1 MADTYA
7 LEQSLLDQDNDFL
20 MQQLQYTY
28 ITDSNSSSY
37 QQTISWDCAGISN
50 SGKYFDATQS
60 FLTIPLVMTLAST
73 GGAITDSVE
82 NAFAAS
88 LKNGFSN
95 LIHSMEIQASNNA
108 VVSTMSYSG
117 MMINYKLMT
126 GMSQD
131 DTVNLAPT
139 IHFAKDDALGTTYES
154 APSAKGL
161 GECNNR
167 IKPSVFDPT
176 SGYGKTGF
184 GGSNKGRLD
193 RMINT
198 SYDPTQTGES
208 IANLNQTGKNYCVR
222 DPNGKFVNWNILVNI
237 PLTLLSDY
245 FAKTPMVKGVY
256 YRITL
261 NLNVGCTTQM
271 SVANGTFT
279 SVSTSSQNGVV
290 PYMISPIGV
299 GQGLDVGTSTGLE
312 LSIAIAR
319 NSINKTGQIFS
330 HPTMSSSRLYAAM
343 YDMTPAAEQMY
354 LSKLSTKS
362 IMYDDYLSF
371 QTLNVPPNGN
381 FNQILTNSIARGRKL
396 IGIPV
401 LTENYAGANG
411 TISPLA
417 SPFSTSPCTTAR
429 NAITNFN
436 VLISGS
442 NLYQSN
448 LSYTFEQFQNELR
461 KEGINGGGSL
471 GMSSGLISANDFE
484 NGYRFIVADLSRT
497 VSQSTDD
504 ISRSIQV
511 IGTNTGDKPI
521 SIYWFLVFQRTV
533 EMDVQT
539 GSLIA

>member
-1 MADTYA
+1 M
-7 LEQSLLDQDNDFL
+7 S
-20 MQQLQYTY
+20 
-28 ITDSNSSSY
+28 
-37 QQTISWDCAGISN
+37 GIAN

-60 FLTIPLVMTLAST
+60 FITIPLVMTLAATDGVIS
-73 GGAITDSVE
+73 DSVE
-82 NAFAAS
+82 NAFACS

-95 LIHSMEIQASNNA
+95 LVHSMEIQASNNA

-117 MMINYKLMT
+117 MMINYKLLT

-139 IHFAKDDALGTTYES
+139 LHFTKDDALGTTYES

-167 IKPSVFDPT
+167 IKPSDFNPT
-176 SGYGKTGF
+176 AGYAKSGF

-193 RMINT
+193 RMVNT

-208 IANLNQTGKNYCVR
+208 VANLNQTGKNYCVR
-222 DPNGKFVNWNILVNI
+222 DPNGKFVNYNMLVNI

-261 NLNVGCTTQM
+261 NLNTACSTTM
-271 SVANGTFT
+271 NVANGTFI
-279 SVSTSSQNGVV
+279 STSSQNGVV

-299 GQGLDVGTSTGLE
+299 GQGLDVGTATGLE

-319 NSINKTGQIFS
+319 NGINKTGQIFS
-330 HPTMSSSRLYAAM
+330 HPTMTSCRIYCAM
-343 YDMTPAAEQMY
+343 YDMSPSAEQMY
-354 LSKLSTKS
+354 LSKLSTKL
-362 IMYDDYLSF
+362 IKYDDYLSI
-371 QTLNVPPNGN
+371 QTLNIPPNGN

-401 LTENYAGANG
+401 LTENCAGASG

-429 NAITNFN
+429 NAISNFN
-436 VLISGS
+436 VLVSGS

-448 LSYTFEQFQNELR
+448 ISYTFESFQNELR
-461 KEGINGGGSL
+461 KEGINGGSSL
-471 GMSSGLISANDFE
+471 GMSSGLISQNDFE

-497 VSQSTDD
+497 PSEGTDN
-504 ISRSIQV
+504 ISKSISV
-511 IGTNTGDKPI
+511 IRTNLGDKPI
-521 SIYWFLVFQRTV
+521 SIYWFLVFQREV
-533 EMDVQT
+533 EMDTAT

>member
-1 MADTYA
+1 
-7 LEQSLLDQDNDFL
+7 
-20 MQQLQYTY
+20 
-28 ITDSNSSSY
+28 
-37 QQTISWDCAGISN
+37 
-50 SGKYFDATQS
+50 
-60 FLTIPLVMTLAST
+60 MTLASVN
-73 GGAITDSVE
+73 GVLADSVE
-82 NAFAAS
+82 NAFACS

-108 VVSTMSYSG
+108 VVSTMSQSG
-117 MMINYKLMT
+117 LMQNYTLLT

-139 IHFAKDDALGTTYES
+139 LHFAKDDALGISYQS
-154 APSAKGL
+154 APNAKGL
-161 GECNNR
+161 GECNNT
-167 IKPSVFDPT
+167 IKPSVFNPT

-184 GGSNKGRLD
+184 GGSNQGRLD
-193 RMINT
+193 RMVNT

-208 IANLNQTGKNYCVR
+208 VANLNQSGKNYCVR

-245 FAKTPMVKGVY
+245 FNKTPMVKGVY

-261 NLNVGCTTQM
+261 NLNVGCTTTM

-299 GQGLDVGTSTGLE
+299 GQGLNVGTASELE

-319 NSINKTGQIFS
+319 NSINKAGSTFT
-330 HPTMSSSRLYAAM
+330 HPTISSCRFYACM
-343 YDMTPAAEQMY
+343 YDMTPQAEQMY
-354 LSKLSTKS
+354 LSKLSTKV
-362 IMYDDYLSF
+362 IKYNDFLSF
-371 QTLNVPPNGN
+371 QTQNIPPMGN
-381 FNQILTNSIARGRKL
+381 FTQVLTNSIARGRKL
-396 IGIPV
+396 IGVPI
-401 LTENYAGANG
+401 LSENYAGSAGN
-411 TISPLA
+411 ISPLA

-436 VLISGS
+436 VLVSGS

-448 LSYTFEQFQNELR
+448 LNYTFEQFQNELR
-461 KEGINGGGSL
+461 KEGINGGSSI
-471 GMSSGLISANDFE
+471 GMSSGLISQNDFE

-497 VSQSTDD
+497 PSEATDNVSK
-504 ISRSIQV
+504 SIQV

-521 SIYWFLVFQRTV
+521 TIYWFLVFERSV
-533 EMDVQT
+533 EIDVQT